1 MSDWLHQKNE
11 SIPNNDVI
19 PHLDMIVPKSE
30 DKHSLLEKNRLLDV
44 SVRVYKW
51 TSSTGRSSLLQYS
64 IMVRIKYTLCHFRF
78 ANAIVRLLSLYV
90 DCQY

>member
-44 SVRVYKW
+44 SVRVYK
-51 TSSTGRSSLLQYS
+51 
-64 IMVRIKYTLCHFRF
+64 
-78 ANAIVRLLSLYV
+78 
-90 DCQY
+90 